1 MRDTES
7 NSRAFVTKNPPPDS
21 IGHSFTRFKTPLPA
35 VGRRARGGAT
45 NPIRQSKA
53 FRNIPSGE
61 FDESSV
67 DVIEVQDQRHPLY
80 GRSFRVI
87 RLVAH
92 RGGNFPPSYEV
103 EYQSGRSLLIP
114 ITVTKPYQEGTNQI
128 KLSIEALRELVV
140 AAECLECHEYGS
152 KRSVGGAAARSSAS
166 DRRRR
171 RRGAGGDL
179 S

>member
-1 MRDTES
+1 MRVTPCFSSFPQRSPGALSPRFWAATSVADS
-7 NSRAFVTKNPPPDS
+7 SSRS
-21 IGHSFTRFKTPLPA
+21 LPA
-35 VGRRARGGAT
+35 
-45 NPIRQSKA
+45 KA